1 MRAATVAP
9 VQPALFDLVTQYSD
23 TDRLADRKLCRA
35 YLKQWAGSFKKQG
48 SATKIAVEDFHAA
61 AKRLA
66 Q

>member
-1 MRAATVAP
+1 MITATMTP

-35 YLKQWAGSFKKQG
+35 YLKQWAGSFKRSNASTTVSFQ
-48 SATKIAVEDFHAA
+48 DFEAA